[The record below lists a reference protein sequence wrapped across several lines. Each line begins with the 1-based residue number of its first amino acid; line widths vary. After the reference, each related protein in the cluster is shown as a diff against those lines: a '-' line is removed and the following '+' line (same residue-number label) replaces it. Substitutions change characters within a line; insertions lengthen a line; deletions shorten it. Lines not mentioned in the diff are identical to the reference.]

1 MAPEGKKQL
10 PFAYQDNC
18 IFNPYELFLDIETT
32 CRAETK
38 PVARRFVLFP
48 DQFVRECKLVADR

>member
-10 PFAYQDNC
+10 PFASQDNF

-38 PVARRFVLFP
+38 PVARRLVLFP
-48 DQFVRECKLVADR
+48 DQFVRERKLVADR